1 MSAPPQFRTPVK
13 VLFASC
19 SEALI
24 PGAIERMKAILPD
37 LPLVVVSE
45 FPAPGGEW
53 IPYHI
58 RRSVRE
64 NLELVRARL
73 DGRPVRISALV
84 LEPRQPY
91 WNMRL
96 AAVLLAPLRVLSFN
110 ECLDHWMLRPA
121 NAPQIL
127 AHLAWRMKT
136 FVVRETHPGGFTYT
150 WLWRLRHPHALR
162 RPLAYRGALAAG
174 AIARLIKRV
183 APVAAEPALG
193 PELPEGVSVVIP
205 SRDGKELLE
214 RALPAVV
221 ADLGSKGEVI
231 VVDNGSSDGT
241 RGWLGRRYPEIAV
254 EHSAEPLSF
263 AAAVNR
269 GIRRARYSH
278 ICLLNNDMAIQ
289 AGFFAALRSAFDRVP
304 ELFCATAQI
313 LFPEGQR
320 REETGKAVMPLNRA
334 WNAFPVRCDEP
345 VPGENFSYVLY
356 GSGGCSLYDARKLR
370 ALGGIGEV
378 FEPAYVEDLDI
389 GFRAWRRGWPTVLAS
404 SARVVHQHRTTT
416 ARYYSAAELALALEC
431 NYLRF
436 LTRSIRDGRLYAEL
450 WREAVYRINA
460 QAVDAREYED
470 ALVSACRAPGWIEEQ
485 PPAVLP
491 EREILAIGSG
501 ALAVFPGH
509 SGRGK
514 PVILIASPYAPFP
527 LSHGGAVRMYNL
539 MRAAAAD
546 FDQVLVYF
554 TDALQPAPAE
564 LLEIC
569 LEVIQ
574 VRRFGSH
581 APPSTARPDVV
592 EEFDSPV
599 FRAVLHQAMRKWRPA
614 IAQLEFTQM
623 AQYAADC
630 APARTILVE
639 HDITFDLYAQLLA
652 HREDWE
658 TRRQYERWV
667 NFEKQA
673 WARVDCVVAMSAKD
687 RRTVGRA
694 NAVTLANGVDVQR
707 FRPSPREPE
716 PRRILFIGSF
726 AHLPNVMALDFFLRD
741 VWPVLEPL
749 RPTLHVIAGSRP
761 EYFLER
767 YADRAR
773 PPLDQPRVEVE
784 AFVADV
790 RPAYERATVVV
801 APLLAS
807 AGTNI
812 KILEA
817 LAMGKAI
824 VSTPAG
830 VNGLDDIQNGR
841 DIIVVN
847 AGVEMAYAI
856 AGLFD
861 DPDTRR
867 EIEQQA
873 RKTAVERY
881 DWAVIGRQQKAVYDS
896 LLQHGAPAG
905 RAAPQ
910 AGSGPTARASRGG

>member
-1 MSAPPQFRTPVK
+1 MSTSQETGAPVK

-24 PGAIERMKAILPD
+24 PGAIERMNAILPD

-45 FPAPGGEW
+45 FPVRGGEW

-58 RRSVRE
+58 KRSVRE

-73 DGRPVRISALV
+73 ANRRVHISALV
-84 LEPRQPY
+84 LQPRTPY
-91 WNMRL
+91 WDMRL
-96 AAVLLAPLRVLSFN
+96 AAFLLAPLRVLSFN

-121 NAPQIL
+121 NAPQIA
-127 AHLAWRMKT
+127 AHIAWRVKT
-136 FVVRETHPGGFTYT
+136 LIRTEARPGGFTYT

-162 RPLAYRGALAAG
+162 RPFAYRGALAAG
-174 AIARLIKRV
+174 AIARVIKRV

-193 PELPEGVSVVIP
+193 PELAGGISVVIP
-205 SRDGKELLE
+205 SRDGKELLG

-221 ADLGSKGEVI
+221 SDLGSSGEVI
-231 VVDNGSSDGT
+231 VVDNGSTDGT
-241 RGWLGRRYPEIAV
+241 CEWLAREYPAIAV
-254 EHSAEPLSF
+254 EHSADPLSF

-278 ICLLNNDMAIQ
+278 VCLLNNDMAIEP
-289 AGFFAALRSAFDRVP
+289 GFFAALRSAFDCVP

-313 LFPEGQR
+313 FFPEGQR
-320 REETGKAVMPLNRA
+320 REETGKAVIPLHRA
-334 WNAFPVRCDEP
+334 WNAFPVRCEEP
-345 VPGENFSYVLY
+345 VAGENFSYVLY
-356 GSGGCSLYDARKLR
+356 GSGGCSLYDTRKLR
-370 ALGGIGEV
+370 ALGAIGEV

-389 GFRAWRRGWPTVLAS
+389 GFRAWRRGWPTVFAS
-404 SARVVHQHRTTT
+404 RARVVHHHRTTT
-416 ARYYSAAELALALEC
+416 TRYYSAADLALALER

-436 LTRSIRDGRLYAEL
+436 LTRSIRDSRLYEEL
-450 WREAVYRINA
+450 WREAVYRINV
-460 QAVDAREYED
+460 QALDAPEYEHV
-470 ALVSACRAPGWIEEQ
+470 LVSACGAPGWIEER
-485 PPAVLP
+485 PVAALP

-501 ALAVFPGH
+501 ALAVFPGRPP
-509 SGRGK
+509 RGK
-514 PVILIASPYAPFP
+514 PVILVASPYAPFP

-539 MRAAAAD
+539 MRASAAD
-546 FDQVLVYF
+546 FDQVLVHF
-554 TDALQPAPAE
+554 TDALQPAPEE
-564 LLEIC
+564 LLDIC
-569 LEVIQ
+569 LEVVQ
-574 VRRFGSH
+574 VKRFGSH
-581 APPSTARPDVV
+581 APPSTGRPDVV

-599 FRAVLHQAMRKWRPA
+599 FRAVLHQVMRKWRPS

-639 HDITFDLYAQLLA
+639 HDITLDLYAQLLA
-652 HREDWE
+652 QREDWE

-667 NFEKQA
+667 NFEKEA
-673 WARVDCVVAMSAKD
+673 WERVDRVVTMSEKD
-687 RRTVGRA
+687 RRTVVRPS
-694 NAVTLANGVDVQR
+694 AVVLANGVDVQR
-707 FRPSPREPE
+707 FRPSPREPD

-726 AHLPNVMALDFFLRD
+726 AHLPNVMALDFFLRE

-767 YADRAR
+767 YADRVR
-773 PPLDQPRVEVE
+773 PPLDQPRIETE

-812 KILEA
+812 KIMEA
-817 LAMGKAI
+817 MAMGKAI

-830 VNGLDDIQNGR
+830 VNGLDEIENGR
-841 DIIVVN
+841 DVIVVN
-847 AGVEMAYAI
+847 TGEQMAYAI

-867 EIEQQA
+867 EIELQA

-881 DWAVIGRQQKAVYDS
+881 DWAVIAREQKAMYDG
-896 LLQHGAPAG
+896 LLQQTSAVPHI
-905 RAAPQ
+905 
-910 AGSGPTARASRGG
+910 SHL